1 MQDGFAFLPAAGL
14 VPLPEA
20 RLLILV
26 GLTGVGKSSFA
37 RALGWPL
44 LPNRRELVDAYVLPQ
59 LGADPDELGREERFA
74 LTRRWRAAHPGGLA
88 EALAAAYVRP
98 RWPLVFDGL
107 RGEAEVAYAH
117 RHLPRASFVVLQAP
131 LAVRLERL
139 LGRRDAF
146 DRVAAKAGEELLA
159 AAQGTI
165 GVSEIEELLR
175 RGHDAA
181 EVAAK
186 LRILAAEQI
195 NYDQEGPRRALAG
208 CRRALFVDTTSHGPE
223 QAAAL
228 VREWLSDED

>member
-1 MQDGFAFLPAAGL
+1 VEAGFSFSPAAGL
-14 VPLPEA
+14 TPLPET

-26 GLTGVGKSSFA
+26 GLTGVGKSSFT

-44 LPNRRELVDAYVLPQ
+44 FPNRRELVDAYVLPQ
-59 LGADPDELGREERFA
+59 LGAEPAGLGREERFA
-74 LTRRWRAAHPGGLA
+74 FTRRWRESHPGGLA

-107 RGEAEVAYAH
+107 RGEAEVAFA
-117 RHLPRASFVVLQAP
+117 RENLPKARFAVLEAP

-139 LGRRDAF
+139 LQRRDAF

-159 AAQGTI
+159 AAQGTL
-165 GVSEIEELLR
+165 GAADIEDLLK
-175 RGHDAA
+175 RGYDAA
-181 EVAAK
+181 EVVAK

-208 CRRALFVDTTSHGPE
+208 CRRALFVNTTFYGPM